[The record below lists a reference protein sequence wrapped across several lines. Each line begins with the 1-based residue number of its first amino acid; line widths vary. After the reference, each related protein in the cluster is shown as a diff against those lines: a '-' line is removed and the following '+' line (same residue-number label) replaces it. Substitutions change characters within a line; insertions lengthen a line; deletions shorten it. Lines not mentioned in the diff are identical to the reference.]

1 MNNFKEYLNN
11 YSKKI
16 TGEIL
21 NLIEKSNLDNSS
33 LIDAMKY
40 SVEVGGKR
48 LRPILV
54 LEISKIFGV
63 DYNNAKRVASS
74 IELIHCYSLVHDDL
88 PAMDDDYT
96 RRGHPTCHIKYD
108 YATAILVGD
117 ALQTLA
123 FEILSDKKTH
133 NNSDV
138 RCELIN
144 ELAKSSGFCGMVG
157 GQKLD
162 LEAENMTLGL
172 NDIKKLQRLK
182 TGELFRFSCISG
194 CILGGGGKENYI
206 DLEKY
211 ALNLGLAFQI
221 QDDLLDIEGDERKVG
236 KKINKD
242 IEKGKQTF
250 ITIMGVEKAKKNA
263 KKLIDEALEIISS
276 YGKVADQLLK
286 ITKHIINRSS

>member
-1 MNNFKEYLNN
+1 MNNFKDYLKN
-11 YSKKI
+11 YSQKI
-16 TGEIL
+16 TSEIL
-21 NLIEKSNLDNSS
+21 NLIDTSNHNNST
-33 LIDAMKY
+33 LMEAMKY
-40 SVEVGGKR
+40 SVQVGGKR
-48 LRPILV
+48 LRPIFV

-88 PAMDDDYT
+88 PAMDNDFT
-96 RRGHPTCHIKYD
+96 RRGNPTCHIKYD
-108 YATAILVGD
+108 DATAILVGD

-133 NNSDV
+133 NDADL

-162 LEAENMTLGL
+162 LEAENISLGL

-182 TGELFRFSCISG
+182 TGELFRFACISG
-194 CILGGGGKENYI
+194 CILGGGGKKNYLN
-206 DLEKY
+206 LEKY

-221 QDDLLDIEGDERKVG
+221 QDDLLDIEGDEREVG

-242 IEKGKQTF
+242 SERGKQTF

-263 KKLIDEALEIISS
+263 KDLIDEALEIISS
-276 YGKVADQLLK
+276 YGKVSDQLVK
-286 ITKHIINRSS
+286 ITKHIISRSS